1 MVGSSIASTVHRLA
15 MDSMTRVQFLT
26 GMEISFT
33 IRFKLTPGPTKP
45 PIQRVV
51 MGCGETVV
59 GYQTHT
65 LPLILS
71 YTRCANGN
79 SCCGSKVKMVIFV
92 TCHCV
97 PYVTELV

>member
-26 GMEISFT
+26 GTEISFT

-51 MGCGETVV
+51 MGYGETVV
-59 GYQTHT
+59 GYQTYS
-65 LPLILS
+65 ILK
-71 YTRCANGN
+71 CANGN
-79 SCCGSKVKMVIFV
+79 SCCGGKVKMVIFV

-97 PYVTELV
+97 PCVTELV